1 MHGPDPDWLMALA
14 PWAMVLTFVVLAIA
28 ETRFGMRSDN
38 APGLRRPATNLL
50 LGVLTLLFAA
60 LLPLGLVGV
69 AAVVAAGA
77 KAPWPLPPMPFLLAA
92 AAALLLRTLAAY
104 WAHRASHRIGWLWRL
119 HRVHHSDTAV
129 DATTGFRHHPVEQLV
144 PFAFALVPIWLF
156 GLPPAAVALVEVVLL
171 VAGLAEHANVR
182 TAGAGWRH
190 AARLFVT
197 PAVHLVHH
205 SSRQVQT
212 DSNYGPF
219 ITLWDRLFGTWREPG
234 AEPVEA
240 LGLGPA
246 YDRDA
251 DRWDRQLLLP
261 FARETPPAR

>member
-1 MHGPDPDWLMALA
+1 MRGPDPDWLVTLA

-28 ETRFGMRSDN
+28 ETRFGARADPAS
-38 APGLRRPATNLL
+38 GLRRPATNLL
-50 LGVLTLLFAA
+50 LGVLTLLVAA
-60 LLPLGLVGV
+60 LLPIGLVGFAAAV
-69 AAVVAAGA
+69 AADA
-77 KAPWPLPPMPFLLAA
+77 KAPWPLPPMSFPPAV

-119 HRVHHSDTAV
+119 HRVHHSDTAI
-129 DATTGFRHHPVEQLV
+129 DATTGFRHHPLEQLV

-156 GLPPAAVALVEVVLL
+156 GLPPAAVALAEIVLL

-182 TAGAGWRH
+182 TDGELWRH

-205 SSRQVQT
+205 SSRPVQT
-212 DSNYGPF
+212 DSNFGPF
-219 ITLWDRLFGTWREPG
+219 LTLWDRLFGTWRAPD
-234 AEPVEA
+234 AERVET

-251 DRWDRQLLLP
+251 DRWGRQLLSP
-261 FARETPPAR
+261 FVREAPPGG